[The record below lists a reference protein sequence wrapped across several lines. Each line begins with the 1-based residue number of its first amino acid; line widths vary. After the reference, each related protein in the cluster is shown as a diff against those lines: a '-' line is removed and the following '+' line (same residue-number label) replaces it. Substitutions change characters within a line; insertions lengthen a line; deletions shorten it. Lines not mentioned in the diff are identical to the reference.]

1 MVEPMFHK
9 EKIMTIGNIL
19 REIRKSVN
27 KKSQM
32 SLRDMLV
39 LARLYYPLWVSRR
52 VDTWH
57 IVYLSYKDPCPKISV
72 HKSEIKVPFKMSH
85 GQHQHGQRWNLR
97 EFTASCK
104 VVPLGRATFWMLKLV
119 NFHRCPCCLCDI

>member
-19 REIRKSVN
+19 REIWKSVN

-39 LARLYYPLWVSRR
+39 LALK
-52 VDTWH
+52 
-57 IVYLSYKDPCPKISV
+57 VYFRPTTEN
-72 HKSEIKVPFKMSH
+72 SEGPYSKYNRID
-85 GQHQHGQRWNLR
+85 QIQI
-97 EFTASCK
+97 T
-104 VVPLGRATFWMLKLV
+104 
-119 NFHRCPCCLCDI
+119 

>member
-39 LARLYYPLWVSRR
+39 LAQ
-52 VDTWH
+52 
-57 IVYLSYKDPCPKISV
+57 C
-72 HKSEIKVPFKMSH
+72 
-85 GQHQHGQRWNLR
+85 GN
-97 EFTASCK
+97 
-104 VVPLGRATFWMLKLV
+104 
-119 NFHRCPCCLCDI
+119 

>member
-39 LARLYYPLWVSRR
+39 LAPLYLM
-52 VDTWH
+52 DTRKGH
-57 IVYLSYKDPCPKISV
+57 
-72 HKSEIKVPFKMSH
+72 PFKTTLIKEGDAMCTMLSASL
-85 GQHQHGQRWNLR
+85 LR
-97 EFTASCK
+97 QSYQARRKSSCQET
-104 VVPLGRATFWMLKLV
+104 PTGR
-119 NFHRCPCCLCDI
+119 D

>member
-39 LARLYYPLWVSRR
+39 LAQLYFIGL
-52 VDTWH
+52 
-57 IVYLSYKDPCPKISV
+57 K
-72 HKSEIKVPFKMSH
+72 
-85 GQHQHGQRWNLR
+85 N
-97 EFTASCK
+97 
-104 VVPLGRATFWMLKLV
+104 TFIYIYTIAV
-119 NFHRCPCCLCDI
+119 

>member
-19 REIRKSVN
+19 QEIRKSVN

-39 LARLYYPLWVSRR
+39 LAQVCTCSL
-52 VDTWH
+52 
-57 IVYLSYKDPCPKISV
+57 
-72 HKSEIKVPFKMSH
+72 
-85 GQHQHGQRWNLR
+85 
-97 EFTASCK
+97 
-104 VVPLGRATFWMLKLV
+104 
-119 NFHRCPCCLCDI
+119 

>member
-1 MVEPMFHK
+1 MVEPMFQ

-39 LARLYYPLWVSRR
+39 LACALIL
-52 VDTWH
+52 
-57 IVYLSYKDPCPKISV
+57 
-72 HKSEIKVPFKMSH
+72 
-85 GQHQHGQRWNLR
+85 
-97 EFTASCK
+97 
-104 VVPLGRATFWMLKLV
+104 
-119 NFHRCPCCLCDI
+119 

>member
-39 LARLYYPLWVSRR
+39 LAQQEGCKQNCVGIKCLSDPSESLVCTWGHLA
-52 VDTWH
+52 DT
-57 IVYLSYKDPCPKISV
+57 
-72 HKSEIKVPFKMSH
+72 
-85 GQHQHGQRWNLR
+85 
-97 EFTASCK
+97 
-104 VVPLGRATFWMLKLV
+104 
-119 NFHRCPCCLCDI
+119 

>member
-39 LARLYYPLWVSRR
+39 LAHWL
-52 VDTWH
+52 T
-57 IVYLSYKDPCPKISV
+57 
-72 HKSEIKVPFKMSH
+72 
-85 GQHQHGQRWNLR
+85 
-97 EFTASCK
+97 
-104 VVPLGRATFWMLKLV
+104 KLEKT
-119 NFHRCPCCLCDI
+119 PI

>member
-39 LARLYYPLWVSRR
+39 LAQIQFHFCHLASMNISGFVRR
-52 VDTWH
+52 MVTRF
-57 IVYLSYKDPCPKISV
+57 SV
-72 HKSEIKVPFKMSH
+72 QLTAVFMEAGDYMNVFFC
-85 GQHQHGQRWNLR
+85 RW
-97 EFTASCK
+97 
-104 VVPLGRATFWMLKLV
+104 
-119 NFHRCPCCLCDI
+119 

>member
-39 LARLYYPLWVSRR
+39 LA
-52 VDTWH
+52 H
-57 IVYLSYKDPCPKISV
+57 IVYVQNDRCLPHIHVCRIS
-72 HKSEIKVPFKMSH
+72 F
-85 GQHQHGQRWNLR
+85 
-97 EFTASCK
+97 
-104 VVPLGRATFWMLKLV
+104 
-119 NFHRCPCCLCDI
+119 

>member
-39 LARLYYPLWVSRR
+39 LAHLYLKNACKLESHRGGGYGVKEINKN
-52 VDTWH
+52 VAK
-57 IVYLSYKDPCPKISV
+57 YV
-72 HKSEIKVPFKMSH
+72 HNPAALCRDAGNIK
-85 GQHQHGQRWNLR
+85 
-97 EFTASCK
+97 
-104 VVPLGRATFWMLKLV
+104 
-119 NFHRCPCCLCDI
+119 

>member
-32 SLRDMLV
+32 SLCDMLV
-39 LARLYYPLWVSRR
+39 LAQL
-52 VDTWH
+52 
-57 IVYLSYKDPCPKISV
+57 
-72 HKSEIKVPFKMSH
+72 
-85 GQHQHGQRWNLR
+85 QH
-97 EFTASCK
+97 
-104 VVPLGRATFWMLKLV
+104 
-119 NFHRCPCCLCDI
+119 NFCFL

>member
-39 LARLYYPLWVSRR
+39 LALDGKVLFRKLYIYMQL
-52 VDTWH
+52 H
-57 IVYLSYKDPCPKISV
+57 FIYLS
-72 HKSEIKVPFKMSH
+72 
-85 GQHQHGQRWNLR
+85 
-97 EFTASCK
+97 
-104 VVPLGRATFWMLKLV
+104 
-119 NFHRCPCCLCDI
+119 

>member
-39 LARLYYPLWVSRR
+39 LAHMQPRNRF
-52 VDTWH
+52 
-57 IVYLSYKDPCPKISV
+57 
-72 HKSEIKVPFKMSH
+72 PFKLDAEIS
-85 GQHQHGQRWNLR
+85 RN
-97 EFTASCK
+97 
-104 VVPLGRATFWMLKLV
+104 
-119 NFHRCPCCLCDI
+119 